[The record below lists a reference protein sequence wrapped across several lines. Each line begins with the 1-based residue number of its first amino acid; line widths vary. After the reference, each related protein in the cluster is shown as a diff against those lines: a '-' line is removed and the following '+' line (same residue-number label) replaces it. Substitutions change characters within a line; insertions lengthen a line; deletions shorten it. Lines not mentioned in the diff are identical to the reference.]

1 MRAMILAAGRGERLR
16 PYTDHT
22 PKPLLEVAG
31 QPLIFHHLDAL
42 AAAGFRNIVINLGYL
57 GHQFSDAI
65 GDGGKWGINIHY
77 SQEPEGALETG
88 GGIAKALPLL
98 GSDPFL
104 VLNGDIFC
112 DYSFSRI
119 RAIKCDY
126 AHLVMVPVPDWKN
139 SSDFALRSGR
149 VHTTGNPGYTYC
161 GISVYHPRF
170 FAGCAQGRWSVVPLL
185 TDTIEKHLVT
195 GEIHHGQ
202 WHEVG
207 NVSRFELLRD
217 STANSARQD
226 QTGTVSRGTG
236 P

>member
-22 PKPLLEVAG
+22 PKPLLDVAG

-42 AAAGFRNIVINLGYL
+42 ARAGFRNIVINLGYL
-57 GHQFSDAI
+57 GHQLQEAI
-65 GDGGKWGINIHY
+65 GDGSNWGINIHY
-77 SQEPEGALETG
+77 SQEPEDALETG

-104 VLNGDIFC
+104 VVNGDIYC
-112 DYSFSRI
+112 DFSFARM

-139 SSDFALRSGR
+139 GSDFALRSGR
-149 VHTTGNPGYTYC
+149 IYSEGEPGYTYC

-170 FAGCAQGRWSVVPLL
+170 FDGCAKGRWSVVPLL

-207 NVSRFELLRD
+207 TVSRFELLRE
-217 STANSARQD
+217 STSKSARKD
-226 QTGTVSRGTG
+226 QTGSTRQAIG